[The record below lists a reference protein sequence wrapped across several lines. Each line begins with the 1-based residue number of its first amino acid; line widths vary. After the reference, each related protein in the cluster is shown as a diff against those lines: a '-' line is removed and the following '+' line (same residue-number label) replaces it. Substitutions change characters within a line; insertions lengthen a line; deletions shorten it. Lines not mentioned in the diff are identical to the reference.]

1 MSRTAV
7 SVGPQDHGRRMS
19 LDDFDRAEAREGHL
33 YELSRGIITVSD
45 VPGKRHFRVVDA
57 IKQQLYLYK
66 ATHPEVVRLIGGGG
80 ECKILVP
87 PYESER
93 HPDVAVYKTDPP
105 DTQDIWSIWVPE
117 IVVEVVSPGSEKRD
131 YEEKPPEYLA
141 FGVTEYWIVDADKQE
156 FTLMQRSGGR
166 WLTRTL
172 TPADTHR
179 PRPLPAFELQLTPI
193 FAAAREA

>member
-1 MSRTAV
+1 
-7 SVGPQDHGRRMS
+7 MS

-45 VPGKRHFRVVDA
+45 VPGKKHFRQVHA
-57 IKQQLYLYK
+57 IKQQLYTY
-66 ATHPEVVRLIGGGG
+66 AAARPEVVRMIGGGG
-80 ECKILVP
+80 ECKMLVP

-117 IVVEVVSPGSEKRD
+117 VVVEVVSPGSEKRD

-141 FGVTEYWIVDADKQE
+141 FGVTEYWIVDAEKQQ

-166 WLTRTL
+166 WLSRTL
-172 TPADTHR
+172 SAADTHN
-179 PRPLPAFELQLTPI
+179 PRPLTGFDLQLAPI
-193 FAAAREA
+193 FAAARDA